1 MTDPWYRWDGIDLI
15 LRLRVQ
21 PRASADEWLE
31 SGDGP
36 ARVRI
41 TAPPVDGKANAH
53 LRKFLAGLF
62 DVAQSQVVVLAGET
76 GRDKRLRV
84 IAPRRL
90 PPGIQPADPPRPSQT
105 DKIR

>member
-1 MTDPWYRWDGIDLI
+1 VIDSWYRWDGADLI
-15 LRLRVQ
+15 VQVRVQ

-31 SGDGP
+31 PVDGP

-53 LRKFLAGLF
+53 LRKFLASLF
-62 DVAQSQVVVLAGET
+62 DVAQSQVVLLTGET

-84 IAPRRL
+84 VVPRRL
-90 PPGIQPADPPRPSQT
+90 PPGIQPCAAAQPTQVG
-105 DKIR
+105 KIR